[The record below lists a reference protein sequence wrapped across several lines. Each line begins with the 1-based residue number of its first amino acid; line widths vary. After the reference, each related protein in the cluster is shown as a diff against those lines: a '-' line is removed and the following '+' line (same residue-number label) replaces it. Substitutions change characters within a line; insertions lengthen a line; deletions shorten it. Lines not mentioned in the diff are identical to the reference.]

1 MKQVAGRLKIDLAQ
15 FRAMEAFAM
24 FASDLDPASRAQL
37 ARGARLVELLKQRQ
51 SNPYPVEEQ
60 VVSVWAGT
68 TGKLD
73 KVKVEEVRKF
83 EQDFLGFLHH
93 KYQGVLD
100 GIRETGKF
108 DDDTEQTLE
117 QAIAEFHNQF
127 ETEEPEDD
135 RRTDVG
141 REPDPEE
148 LSEDSMD
155 QEQIT
160 RHRR

>member
-1 MKQVAGRLKIDLAQ
+1 
-15 FRAMEAFAM
+15 M

-51 SNPYPVEEQ
+51 SNPFPVEEQ

-73 KVKVEEVRKF
+73 RIKVEDVRTW
-83 EQDFLGFLHH
+83 EGDFLGFLHH

-100 GIRETGKF
+100 GIRETGKL
-108 DDDTEQTLE
+108 DDDARSTLDKAVE
-117 QAIAEFHNQF
+117 EFGKEF
-127 ETEEPEDD
+127 ASEEPVDD

-141 REPDPEE
+141 TEAQA
-148 LSEDSMD
+148 EDLDVDSVD
-155 QEQIT
+155 QEQIK
-160 RHRR
+160 RQRR